1 VETYIAQ
8 ARWVA
13 DHILNNFL
21 AATQATPASAEEHP
35 PSEEHRQAASLP
47 HISGYTRRGDAAGQA
62 RLRLCLHSFIEVF
75 AELLL
80 RPVQYMLRRRESST
94 GKAGDANARILFP
107 PPSKA
112 ESSSGYFPLPGCRK
126 CPKIS
131 PSTPSHQPN
140 ISQTPSGRM
149 ISGCL
154 HSVCLLSWHDFQ
166 PMLSSFLPFF
176 HPQCSIPQHVQ
187 K

>member
-1 VETYIAQ
+1 VELYTAQ

-21 AATQATPASAEEHP
+21 AATPSDTGQCRGTPTIGGNTAKG
-35 PSEEHRQAASLP
+35 RSLP
-47 HISGYTRRGDAAGQA
+47 QISGYTRRGDAAGQA

-80 RPVQYMLRRRESST
+80 RPVQYMLRGRESST
-94 GKAGDANARILFP
+94 GKAGDANARILVLFP
-107 PPSKA
+107 PASKA
-112 ESSSGYFPLPGCRK
+112 ESSAGYFPLPGCRK

-154 HSVCLLSWHDFQ
+154 HSVCLLSWHDF
-166 PMLSSFLPFF
+166 
-176 HPQCSIPQHVQ
+176 
-187 K
+187 